1 MLPET
6 HYEGV
11 GETMGTLPLEPPSP
25 LPPPPSGGGV
35 GGGDG
40 GLPGITPMCPLRAR
54 SFHRKVL
61 IGENKANY
69 TELL

>member
-25 LPPPPSGGGV
+25 LRRWGG